1 MYFKSKL
8 QGKNVFHVNCDER
21 YNTYDNYLSTD
32 WETDDSAPASPW
44 MTPSVGGLSQK
55 GSTNIIVSFYTNTL
69 YVYYKRFS

>member
-1 MYFKSKL
+1 MYLSKL

-55 GSTNIIVSFYTNTL
+55 GSTNIIVSFYT
-69 YVYYKRFS
+69 